1 MPRPLKSHGRYYPG
15 LDGVRALAVAAVV
28 AYHLGVPGVGGGL
41 LGVGVFFTLSGY
53 LITSL
58 LIGEHAR
65 HGRIRLGQ
73 FWIRR
78 ARRLLPAVVVVL
90 AVVLLATALVNR
102 SDLGRM
108 LGSAGAALFYV
119 ANWHTIA
126 AGDSYFARFQA
137 PDPLGH
143 LWSLAIEEQFYLLWP
158 VLLLVLPVLAR
169 GRKVW
174 VVRITM
180 LLALASFVLLAV
192 LAQPGMDNTRAYEG
206 TDTRAGG
213 LLLGAAAAMVWPL
226 GSRPSAGDRLT
237 VRGWDVA
244 GLLGLGAIA
253 ALITMTD
260 QYSMSL
266 YRGGLLALT
275 VATIAVV
282 VAVGQPG
289 SILGRLLGI
298 APLRWIGERSYGI
311 YLWHLPVMI
320 FVGPRLGDLSPRWR
334 GVVLVAMI
342 LLISALSWILVEDPI
357 RKHGLR
363 AAWRGRAS
371 ATAQKGASQPVLAG
385 LAPRIGALTSTA
397 VAGLTIPA
405 LAFAASPRINAASP
419 LTEATPTE
427 GPRPVATAPQ
437 TPAPSA
443 RPVTRCERVIHVG
456 DSTSEGLISADY
468 LPKASQRIDAQ
479 YRDGG
484 ATEVTTDISGARS
497 IVETWHDQ
505 PNAEQAVQTHAAT
518 ARPGTCWVFA
528 MGTND
533 TANQFVGGVVPYGE
547 RIDRLMQ
554 HVGDAPVMWVNV
566 KSLLTSGP
574 YSDVNMQAWDDA
586 LVAAAAKY
594 PSMRIY
600 DWRSEVKRS
609 WFQDD
614 GIHFTSGGY
623 AQRGKRIARALGR
636 AFPAEGEPPTEVLVS
651 SR

>member
-1 MPRPLKSHGRYYPG
+1 MPRPQKSHGQYYPG
-15 LDGVRALAVAAVV
+15 LDGVRALAVIAVV

-58 LIGEHAR
+58 LIAEHSR

-78 ARRLLPAVVVVL
+78 ARRLLPAVIVVL
-90 AVVLLATALVNR
+90 GVVLVATALVNR
-102 SDLGRM
+102 DDLGRM

-143 LWSLAIEEQFYLLWP
+143 LWSLSIEEQFYLVWP
-158 VLLLVLPVLAR
+158 LLLLLLPVLAR

-174 VVRITM
+174 VVRITV

-226 GSRPSAGDRLT
+226 GSRPNAGARLSA
-237 VRGWDVA
+237 RGWDVA
-244 GLLGLGAIA
+244 GVLGLGAIA
-253 ALITMTD
+253 ALVATTD

-289 SILGRLLGI
+289 SLLGRVLGV

-311 YLWHLPVMI
+311 YLWHLPVLI
-320 FVGPRLGDLSPRWR
+320 FVGPRLGSLAPVWR

-342 LLISALSWILVEDPI
+342 LTISALSWVLVEDPI

-363 AAWRGRAS
+363 AAWRGRVTKPAR
-371 ATAQKGASQPVLAG
+371 AG
-385 LAPRIGALTSTA
+385 LVARAGALTTTA
-397 VAGLTIPA
+397 VASLTVPA
-405 LAFAASPRINAASP
+405 LAFAASPTVNAASP
-419 LTEATPTE
+419 LSDANPAPP
-427 GPRPVATAPQ
+427 PRAVAAAPK
-437 TPAPSA
+437 TPAPSV
-443 RPVTRCERVIHVG
+443 RPMTRCERVIHVG
-456 DSTSEGLISADY
+456 DSTSEGLISPDY
-468 LPKASQRIDAQ
+468 LPKPEQRIDAQ
-479 YRDGG
+479 YRDFG
-484 ATEVTTDISGARS
+484 AKEVTTDISGARS
-497 IVETWHDQ
+497 IVETWKDQ
-505 PNAEQAVQTHAAT
+505 PNAEQAVQSHAAE
-518 ARPGTCWVFA
+518 AGPGTCWVFA

-547 RIDRLMQ
+547 RIERLMK

-566 KSLLTSGP
+566 KSLLSSGP
-574 YSDVNMQAWDDA
+574 YSDANMQAWDDA
-586 LVAAAAKY
+586 LVTAAAKY
-594 PSMRIY
+594 PNMRVY

-609 WFQDD
+609 WYQAD
-614 GIHFTSGGY
+614 GIHFTSAGY
-623 AQRGKRIARALGR
+623 AQRAKRIARALGR
-636 AFPAEGEPPTEVLVS
+636 AFPAQGESPTQVLVS

>member
-1 MPRPLKSHGRYYPG
+1 MPRPQKSHGQYYPG
-15 LDGVRALAVAAVV
+15 LDGVRALAVIAVV

-58 LIGEHAR
+58 LIAEHSR

-78 ARRLLPAVVVVL
+78 ARRLLPAVIVVL
-90 AVVLLATALVNR
+90 GVVLVATALVNR
-102 SDLGRM
+102 DDLGRM

-143 LWSLAIEEQFYLLWP
+143 LWSLSIEEQFYLVWP
-158 VLLLVLPVLAR
+158 LLLLLLPVLAR

-174 VVRITM
+174 VVRITVF
-180 LLALASFVLLAV
+180 LALASFVLLAV

-226 GSRPSAGDRLT
+226 GSRPNAGARLSA
-237 VRGWDVA
+237 RGWDVA
-244 GLLGLGAIA
+244 GVLGLGAIA
-253 ALITMTD
+253 ALVATTD

-289 SILGRLLGI
+289 SLLGRVLGV

-311 YLWHLPVMI
+311 YLWHLPVLI
-320 FVGPRLGDLSPRWR
+320 FVGPRLGSLAPVWR

-342 LLISALSWILVEDPI
+342 LTISALSWVLVEDPI

-363 AAWRGRAS
+363 AAWRGRVTKPAR
-371 ATAQKGASQPVLAG
+371 AG
-385 LAPRIGALTSTA
+385 LVARAGALTTTA
-397 VAGLTIPA
+397 VAGLTVPA
-405 LAFAASPRINAASP
+405 LAFAASPTVDAASP
-419 LTEATPTE
+419 LSDANPAPP
-427 GPRPVATAPQ
+427 PRAVATAPK
-437 TPAPSA
+437 TPAPSV
-443 RPVTRCERVIHVG
+443 RPMTRCERVIHVG
-456 DSTSEGLISADY
+456 DSTSEGLISPDY
-468 LPKASQRIDAQ
+468 LPKPEQRIDAQ
-479 YRDGG
+479 YRDFG
-484 ATEVTTDISGARS
+484 AKEVTTDISGARS
-497 IVETWHDQ
+497 IVETWKDQ
-505 PNAEQAVQTHAAT
+505 PNAEQAVQSHAAE
-518 ARPGTCWVFA
+518 AGPGTCWVFA

-547 RIDRLMQ
+547 RIERLMK

-566 KSLLTSGP
+566 KSLLSSGP
-574 YSDVNMQAWDDA
+574 YSDANMQAWDDA
-586 LVAAAAKY
+586 LVTAAAKY
-594 PSMRIY
+594 PNMRVY

-609 WFQDD
+609 WYQAD
-614 GIHFTSGGY
+614 GIHFTSAGY
-623 AQRGKRIARALGR
+623 AQRAKRIARALGR
-636 AFPAEGEPPTEVLVS
+636 AFPAQGESPTQVLVS